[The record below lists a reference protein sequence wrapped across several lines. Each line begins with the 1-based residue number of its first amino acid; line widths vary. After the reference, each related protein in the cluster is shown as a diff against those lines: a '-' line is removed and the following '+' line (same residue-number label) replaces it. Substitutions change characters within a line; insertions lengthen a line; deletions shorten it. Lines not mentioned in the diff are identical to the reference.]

1 MVDRAT
7 ESGNR
12 RREGSVTG
20 RLAKK
25 LLTPIAA
32 TAACALAKYAA
43 RKAPQLLEEVVLP
56 KLRAAQKGGGSVVQD
71 LPAQAR
77 AVAGDVGDLA
87 KELAGRVSGNDF
99 DGVAQRPVS
108 QTELERRREARAERR
123 ATRRR
128 TSTT

>member
-32 TAACALAKYAA
+32 TAAGALAKYAA

-77 AVAGDVGDLA
+77 AAAGEVGDLA
-87 KELAGRVSGNDF
+87 KDLAGRVSGGDST
-99 DGVAQRPVS
+99 AEPRRLSKTQ
-108 QTELERRREARAERR
+108 LEQRREARAERR
-123 ATRRR
+123 ATRRKA
-128 TSTT
+128 STT